1 MRISDWSSDVCS
13 SDLQLQE
20 LVRRLR
26 ATAHLSAH
34 AVEPADQL
42 QVEVGVAAE
51 VVVHPRAA
59 FEQAGQDLVDV
70 LDRVGV
76 VHDVAVDGALRA
88 GARPV
93 PGLARGVAVA
103 AEQQVLAVLR
113 SAERRVGTE
122 WVRTGRSRWSPE
134 QSKKK
139 KPRK

>member
-13 SDLQLQE
+13 SD
-20 LVRRLR
+20 R
-26 ATAHLSAH
+26 
-34 AVEPADQL
+34 
-42 QVEVGVAAE
+42 VEVGVAAE

-76 VHDVAVDGALRA
+76 VHAVAVDGALRA

-103 AEQQVLAVLR
+103 AEQPVLAVLAPGHKPQYR
-113 SAERRVGTE
+113 PGFGKDRKRV
-122 WVRTGRSRWSPE
+122 V
-134 QSKKK
+134 
-139 KPRK
+139 